1 MLFER
6 VLSACSKSVSL
17 AVAALVLAFSCGQA
31 VTASAGEM
39 TVSAAASLTNAFAEL
54 KTAFEKSHQGL
65 TVHTNFAAS
74 NPLLKQMQEGAP
86 VDVFASADQET
97 MDKAQKARLIKPESR
112 RNFVSNTV
120 VLIVPAQGKKFD
132 SLADLTKAR
141 RRQGRCLPDAHG
153 PQACHLSH
161 CRSHHRQQC
170 CHGPGVRGF
179 RPFSRRTGDPG
190 PLRLLQAVDS
200 DGGVAGAAVL
210 FPPGPDMSRLLHVRA
225 RHVALHV
232 SGPAVPP
239 AAGARV
245 ASACRRPVLA
255 LPASFPGYR
264 MEHLVPT
271 DLVRPLLLSLRV
283 AGIAT
288 ALSFLAALF
297 VAWRLARRR
306 GPLPALLDA
315 LCTLP
320 LVLPPTVLGYYL
332 ILVVG
337 RNGLL
342 GPALRDLGLQLI
354 FSWQGAVVAATVVVF
369 PLLYKSARAALE
381 QVDPHLENAARTLGA
396 SELRIL
402 LTVSLP
408 LAWKG
413 IFAGLMLAFARGMGE
428 FGATLMVAGNIPGK
442 TQTLALA
449 IYDAFQAGNDA
460 LATLL
465 VLVTSGLCVMLLMAA
480 EVLVKYKRRRRSA

>member
-1 MLFER
+1 MAMALRALSSCSHRARTCPDSCMSGSGILRCMSPVRRYRRRPEPRMLSPAGGR
-6 VLSACSKSVSL
+6 AWPPPVSL
-17 AVAALVLAFSCGQA
+17 
-31 VTASAGEM
+31 
-39 TVSAAASLTNAFAEL
+39 
-54 KTAFEKSHQGL
+54 
-65 TVHTNFAAS
+65 
-74 NPLLKQMQEGAP
+74 
-86 VDVFASADQET
+86 
-97 MDKAQKARLIKPESR
+97 
-112 RNFVSNTV
+112 
-120 VLIVPAQGKKFD
+120 
-132 SLADLTKAR
+132 
-141 RRQGRCLPDAHG
+141 
-153 PQACHLSH
+153 
-161 CRSHHRQQC
+161 
-170 CHGPGVRGF
+170 
-179 RPFSRRTGDPG
+179 
-190 PLRLLQAVDS
+190 
-200 DGGVAGAAVL
+200 
-210 FPPGPDMSRLLHVRA
+210 
-225 RHVALHV
+225 
-232 SGPAVPP
+232 
-239 AAGARV
+239 
-245 ASACRRPVLA
+245 
-255 LPASFPGYR
+255 PGYR
-264 MEHLVPT
+264 MEYLVPT
-271 DLVRPLLLSLRV
+271 DLARPLLLSLRV

-465 VLVTSGLCVMLLMAA
+465 VLVTSGLCVTLLMAA